1 MDTLHCELVGE
12 KTQLCDKWRNVWYS
26 ANMSLIE
33 GDLRI
38 GHHHRHNHS
47 VLPGRYAAVNDH
59 WGLSRDDIMFFWPFT
74 LWSLFLGLSYG
85 FKNWGYFKWQ
95 FPLEKWWQAIWFGGP
110 NVQKYLSEI
119 SMPASKS
126 NHFWLMSR
134 SFSSIILLMAC
145 NQVGLREGS
154 SFHLFLKPR
163 NSPHSCLM
171 KSFKQLTSL
180 QKLY

>member
-95 FPLEKWWQAIWFGGP
+95 FPLEKWWQAIWFGVP

-119 SMPASKS
+119 RRMPASKS
-126 NHFWLMSR
+126 NRIWLMPPFIFFHHPSHGMQ
-134 SFSSIILLMAC
+134 SSWPA
-145 NQVGLREGS
+145 RR
-154 SFHLFLKPR
+154 LK
-163 NSPHSCLM
+163 L
-171 KSFKQLTSL
+171 SL
-180 QKLY
+180 VPKAQKLPTQLPDEILQAVD